1 MNSHTATDT
10 AAEVGER
17 TRSVLTITHT
27 HEAGTLIEGTSRGDG
42 SVDVLKEQRWRWSR
56 NLGAW
61 YVPQSRDRR
70 PKHHVIRPTVAALEA
85 AGFEVTTELDETTRS
100 AAEVDAARTERA
112 NDRAAALDEKAG
124 RKAADAEA
132 AELRRQRDYNSLPE
146 GGEPIKIGHHSE
158 ARHRRAHDRAWSSL
172 GKSVEADRAAEEAER
187 RARIAASAN
196 SARHNPVTV
205 ANRIEKLQAD
215 ERRMQRRIT
224 EQTYSYEHG
233 YQDATPEKQA
243 ARAEALAPHLAE
255 LRDQIEF
262 WEGIRAEQIASGKT
276 TDYGRHNV
284 AKGDAVQ
291 VRGHWWIVARCNAKT
306 VAVETEYSW
315 TQKTPWH
322 EVQDHRTSAQLEE
335 ARAKKAAAETA

>member
-1 MNSHTATDT
+1 MNSHTATDR
-10 AAEVGER
+10 AGEMGER
-17 TRSVLTITHT
+17 TRSVLTIIHT
-27 HEAGTLIEGTSRGDG
+27 HEAGTLIEGTARGDG
-42 SVDVLKEQRWRWSR
+42 SAAVLKEQRWRWSR

-85 AGFEVTTELDETTRS
+85 AGFTVTIELDERTRS

-112 NDRAAALDEKAG
+112 NDRAAALDAKAD
-124 RKAADAEA
+124 RKAADADA
-132 AELRRQRDYNSLPE
+132 AWSKHLHDVDRLPE
-146 GGEPIKIGHHSE
+146 GGEPIKVGHHSE
-158 ARHRRAHDRAWSSL
+158 GRHRKALDRAWSSM
-172 GKSVEADRAAEEAER
+172 GKSVEANEAAEEAER
-187 RARIAASAN
+187 RAKIAASAN
-196 SARHNPVTV
+196 GARHNPVTV

-262 WEGIRAEQIASGKT
+262 WESVRAEQIASGQA

-284 AKGDAVQ
+284 AKGDAVR
-291 VRGHWWIVARCNAKT
+291 VRGTWYVVARCNAKT
-306 VAVETEYSW
+306 VAVETQYSW
-315 TQKTPWH
+315 TDKTPWH

-335 ARAKKAAAETA
+335 ARAKKAAAEVA